1 MEEKLLQ
8 RVVKMQFRVDAV
20 DLFLQHFNE
29 VAGEIRHFPGC
40 EGLHLL
46 QDTDNSNILF
56 TYSQWQDAVALEH
69 YRNSDLFRTTW
80 KYVRTL
86 FEVRAEAWSVHIVK
100 QL

>member
-8 RVVKMQFRVDAV
+8 RVVKMQFRADAV

-29 VAGEIRHFPGC
+29 VADEIRYFPGC
-40 EGLHLL
+40 EGLRLL

-56 TYSQWQDAVALEH
+56 TYSHWRDASALDH
-69 YRNSDLFRTTW
+69 YRNSELFRSTW

-86 FEVRAEAWSVHIVK
+86 FEVR
-100 QL
+100 